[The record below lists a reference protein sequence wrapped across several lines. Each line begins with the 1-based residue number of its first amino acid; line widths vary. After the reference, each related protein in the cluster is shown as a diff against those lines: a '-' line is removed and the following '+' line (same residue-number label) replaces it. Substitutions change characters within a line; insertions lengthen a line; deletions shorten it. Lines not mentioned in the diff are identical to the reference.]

1 MFGNEKWKIHSSKNS
16 IKINKADINKIVIF
30 NNFSIGKKVSQY
42 FIDPKVMIIKL
53 SVFLFLLRLIIYL
66 KNTMMKSARAK
77 KCSDSE
83 PVYN

>member
-42 FIDPKVMIIKL
+42 FIDLKSNDNKTKCFP
-53 SVFLFLLRLIIYL
+53 FLITTDYL
-66 KNTMMKSARAK
+66 FK
-77 KCSDSE
+77 K
-83 PVYN
+83 YNDEVCNS